1 VGSNRMDVGARP
13 SGRINRGNYM
23 GFLAGKRALIV
34 GVASERSIE
43 AGIAE
48 AYAREGAEVS
58 FTYQNEKLLSR
69 VEKLSTRLGQD
80 TNLLFPCDVSSD
92 EEIDAVFAAL
102 GKEWDGLDI
111 LVHSVGFAPREQLAG
126 GFVESIT
133 REGYAISHDI
143 SAYSLAALAKAA
155 LPMMDGREGAILT
168 MTYNAATQVVPN
180 YNVMGLAKASLESC
194 VRFLAADLG
203 PKGIRVNAISAGA
216 VKTLAA
222 AGISG
227 FRKMLNYA
235 EKASPLRRTVTIS
248 EVGNTAAFLCSDLA
262 SGITGETTFVDAGAN
277 IMGMVF
283 DED

>member
-1 VGSNRMDVGARP
+1 
-13 SGRINRGNYM
+13 M
-23 GFLAGKRALIV
+23 GFMAGKKALVV
-34 GVASERSIE
+34 GVASDRSI
-43 AGIAE
+43 ASGIAE
-48 AYAREGAEVS
+48 AFVREGAEVA
-58 FTYQNEKLLSR
+58 FTYQNDKLRSR
-69 VEKLSTRLGQD
+69 VEKLSERLGQNTD
-80 TNLLFPCDVSSD
+80 LLFPCDVTSD
-92 EEIDAVFAAL
+92 EEIDAVFAGL
-102 GKEWDGLDI
+102 GQHWDGLDI

-126 GFVESIT
+126 GFTESIT

-155 LPMMDGREGAILT
+155 LPMMEGRDAAILT
-168 MTYNAATQVVPN
+168 LTYDAATKVVPN

-222 AGISG
+222 AGIGG
-227 FRKMLNYA
+227 FRKMQSYA
-235 EKASPLRRTVTIS
+235 VKASPLRRTVTTE

-262 SGITGETTFVDAGAN
+262 SGITGETTFVDAGVN